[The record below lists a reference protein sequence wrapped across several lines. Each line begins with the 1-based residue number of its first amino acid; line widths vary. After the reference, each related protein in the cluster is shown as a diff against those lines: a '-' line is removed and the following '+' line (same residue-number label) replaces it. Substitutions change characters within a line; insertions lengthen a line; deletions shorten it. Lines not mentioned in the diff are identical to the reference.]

1 MSPADPQIGQRQ
13 RLLISGL
20 ADDGSEEILFDPPT
34 ADDLFLVPASVEG
47 ARSDEPTDRLAALE
61 SEAHRARLK
70 EIEGENQHWL
80 DEETAKLD
88 DYADDLEKAA
98 DIRAKELDAEIK
110 AAKRALRGNTDIT
123 LEDRI
128 KENRRIT
135 ALQNECDDLKLTTFQ
150 RKKVIRQEV
159 DTKLDNLA
167 NALKTTPEV
176 TPVLTVRWEVT
187 Q

>member
-1 MSPADPQIGQRQ
+1 MPATVEQQLPPEPADP
-13 RLLISGL
+13 
-20 ADDGSEEILFDPPT
+20 
-34 ADDLFLVPASVEG
+34 
-47 ARSDEPTDRLAALE
+47 LAALD
-61 SEAHRARLK
+61 ADGLKARLK
-70 EIEGENQHWL
+70 EIEAENHLWL
-80 DEETAKLD
+80 DQETAKLD

-98 DIRAKELDAEIK
+98 DIRAKELDTEIR
-110 AAKRALRGNTDIT
+110 AAKRALRGNNSIT

-135 ALQNECDDLKLTTFQ
+135 ALQRRVRRAETHHVPAQ
-150 RKKVIRQEV
+150 EAIRQEV

-167 NALKTTPEV
+167 NALKTTPDV

>member
-1 MSPADPQIGQRQ
+1 
-13 RLLISGL
+13 
-20 ADDGSEEILFDPPT
+20 
-34 ADDLFLVPASVEG
+34 V
-47 ARSDEPTDRLAALE
+47 
-61 SEAHRARLK
+61 RLK
-70 EIEGENQHWL
+70 EIEAENHLWL
-80 DEETAKLD
+80 DQETSKLD

-98 DIRAKELDAEIK
+98 DIRAKELDTEIR
-110 AAKRALRGNTDIT
+110 AAKRALRGNNSIT

-128 KENRRIT
+128 KENRRI
-135 ALQNECDDLKLTTFQ
+135 AMLQNESDELKLTTFQ
-150 RKKVIRQEV
+150 RKKAIRQEV